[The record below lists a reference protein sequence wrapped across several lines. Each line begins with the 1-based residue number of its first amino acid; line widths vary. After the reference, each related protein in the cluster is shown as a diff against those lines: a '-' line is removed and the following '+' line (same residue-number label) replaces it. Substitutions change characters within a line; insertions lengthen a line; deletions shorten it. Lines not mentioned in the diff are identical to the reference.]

1 MSRRARQRVHVGCRS
16 RLCRARSR
24 RRVVA
29 SSRRRVVASSRR
41 RVVVTGGVLHVTEAR
56 SGVKAEGDESLL
68 LASCR
73 DQGTPIAWLSKEG
86 QLQVILDRL
95 PVNGITGERM
105 RIALLVAH
113 DQLERSVSPL
123 R

>member
-29 SSRRRVVASSRR
+29 
-41 RVVVTGGVLHVTEAR
+41 TGGVLHVTEAR

-113 DQLERSVSPL
+113 DQLERCGSTLGVI
-123 R
+123 